1 MSEDQSRRRIL
12 FTNARLT
19 NDSTNALYHVLID
32 AGRVARIAHIDP
44 VETSEL
50 SADETYDL
58 QGQYVGMLIPPT
70 SVLSKINDVELQHP
84 AWLTTMSTFR
94 SGRRC
99 EVEYR

>member
-1 MSEDQSRRRIL
+1 MPEDRSSCRIL

-19 NDSTNALYHVLID
+19 NDSTNALYHVLVD
-32 AGRVARIAHIDP
+32 AGRVARIAPIDQ

-58 QGQYVGMLIPPT
+58 QGQYVGMLLAPI
-70 SVLSKINDVELQHP
+70 SVLYDSTDVGLKHR
-84 AWLTTMSTFR
+84 AWSTTMSTFR